1 MKPTI
6 LRVLFIVFTCVF
18 VLTSKA
24 QIRTK
29 IFPQGIPANRIAVQ
43 SDNVPIKILKAPNE
57 LLQLQKSNE
66 IPIEYSNRF
75 AISKLVDFNFLAEA
89 KMIEEKGFTTYV
101 LTIHAE
107 KALNISLEF
116 KEFLLS
122 ENSFLS
128 IYTQHELTDSITS
141 KENNQYK
148 IWATRVYQG
157 NKLTILL
164 RLPIDEKPKVNL
176 GIGKINF
183 GYKKFGTDYFG
194 NPGASAACNVN
205 VVCPEAVGWENE
217 RNSVALIVVN
227 GQESCTGSLV
237 MNTCN
242 TNRPYFLT
250 ANHCIGGNIANWVFQ
265 FQTWSTTCIGNNG
278 WREDVQFN
286 GATLRANNAA
296 SDFALLELNQIPP
309 ANSGITY
316 SGWNRNI
323 NAPNGS
329 VGIHHP
335 AGDLMKFSR
344 DFDASG
350 VSSWGGTN
358 NHWVSVFEQ
367 GTVQPGSSGSPLY
380 DINHRVVG
388 QLHGDQQNQGNYCAQ
403 RRGEYGKFDQS
414 WVGGGTNVT
423 RLSNWLDPNNTGVMT
438 TNTTDI
444 ANLISIRPADYSIS
458 GPAQFCTSGNYS
470 IPNLPVGATL
480 QWIVTPIYGQQSQSV
495 NNNILTLNRVTDG
508 SATIS
513 AIITFCG
520 NTIQVPSRTVQVGG
534 TVITVTPTQTS
545 CEGVQFNVSGAAP
558 GATYNWSSNGNTIL
572 YNGTSTTATT
582 SVGQIDA
589 VISGYDIAIVNTTNT
604 CGQSIN
610 VGGDYNPYQREIQ
623 GLYPE
628 YTSGDHVSVSVNT
641 TPYDTYYRW
650 YINNTL
656 VKEGSYAYYYCTCYY
671 ETPDARVCG
680 ENTIRVEVETSCGIN
695 SSFDAGFYRI
705 CGYYRT
711 QSNVELFPN
720 PARDQ
725 VTVRLKQINTK
736 QTTGHLKDI
745 REVKIMDKLGSVKK
759 IMKYPA
765 NTKTISVN
773 VSNLLLDIYYIEVS
787 DGRNNARVPLSI
799 QR

>member
-1 MKPTI
+1 M
-6 LRVLFIVFTCVF
+6 
-18 VLTSKA
+18 
-24 QIRTK
+24 
-29 IFPQGIPANRIAVQ
+29 
-43 SDNVPIKILKAPNE
+43 
-57 LLQLQKSNE
+57 
-66 IPIEYSNRF
+66 
-75 AISKLVDFNFLAEA
+75 
-89 KMIEEKGFTTYV
+89 
-101 LTIHAE
+101 
-107 KALNISLEF
+107 
-116 KEFLLS
+116 LS
-122 ENSFLS
+122 ENSLLS
-128 IYTQHELTDSITS
+128 LYTQHELTDSITS
-141 KENNQYK
+141 NENNQYK

-157 NKLTILL
+157 NKVTITL
-164 RLPIDEKPKVNL
+164 RVPTEEKSKVKL
-176 GIGKINF
+176 RIGQVNF

-250 ANHCIGGNIANWVFQ
+250 ANHCLSGNVANWVFQ
-265 FQTWSTTCIGNNG
+265 FQTWSNTCIGNNG

-296 SDFALLELNQIPP
+296 SDFALLELNQTPP

-323 NAPNGS
+323 NVPNGS

-344 DFDASG
+344 DLDPSG

-380 DINHRVVG
+380 DMNHRIVG

-414 WVGGGTNVT
+414 WIGGGTNTT
-423 RLSNWLDPNNTGVMT
+423 RLSNWLDPTNTGVLI
-438 TNTTDI
+438 TNTTDV
-444 ANLISIRPADYSIS
+444 ANLISIRPADYVIS

-470 IPNLPVGATL
+470 INNLPAGATL
-480 QWIVTPIYGQQSQSV
+480 QWLVTPIYGQQSQSV
-495 NNNILTLNRVTDG
+495 SNNVLTLTRVTDG
-508 SATIS
+508 SASIS
-513 AIITFCG
+513 AVITFCG
-520 NTIQVPSRTVQVGG
+520 NTIQVPARTVQVGG
-534 TVITVTPTQTS
+534 TVITVSATQTD
-545 CEGVQFNVSGAAP
+545 CNTVQFNVSGAAS
-558 GATYNWSSNGNTIL
+558 GASYNWSSNGNTIL

-589 VISGYDIAIVNTTNT
+589 VISDFDIAIVNTTNT
-604 CGQSIN
+604 CGQSVN
-610 VGGDYNPYQREIQ
+610 AGADYNPYSRQIN

-650 YINNTL
+650 FINNTL
-656 VKEGSYAYYYCTCYY
+656 VSEGQYAYSYCTCYNGID
-671 ETPDARVCG
+671 PRVCG
-680 ENTIRVEVETSCGIN
+680 DNTIRVEVETSCGIT
-695 SSFDAGFYRI
+695 SSSDGNFYRI

-725 VTVRLKQINTK
+725 VTIKLKQINAE
-736 QTTGHLKDI
+736 QATGQLKDI
-745 REVKIMDKLGSVKK
+745 REVRILDKSGSVKR
-759 IMKYPA
+759 IVKYPA
-765 NTKTISVN
+765 KTNTISLN
-773 VSNLLLDIYYIEVS
+773 VSNLPLDIYYVEVT
-787 DGRNNARVPLSI
+787 DGRNSARLPLSI
-799 QR
+799 VK